1 MKKILMLLT
10 ALTLST
16 ATAHTAVSSITPSL
30 NAVVAAP
37 RAVQLK
43 FSEPIKLRFSTFR
56 VMAIPAGQSVEAAA
70 KLALAEKADSG
81 RLVSLPL
88 SATITA
94 AQLSIALKA
103 NLKSGQYVIA
113 WKILSEDGH
122 PVTGQST
129 FRIK

>member
-1 MKKILMLLT
+1 MKILMLLT

-16 ATAHTAVSSITPSL
+16 ATAHTAVSSITPAL

-43 FSEPIKLRFSTFR
+43 FSEPIELRFSTFR

-81 RLVSLPL
+81 RLVSRPL
-88 SATITA
+88 SAATTA

-103 NLKSGQYVIA
+103 NLTSGQYVIA

-129 FRIK
+129 FRVK